1 MLSDEGRERLE
12 AEIRADVE
20 ALADEDVL
28 AFGFFGQA
36 GLYGGGS
43 TFAMREGHGGG
54 PLKPVLRS
62 FFGRARGG
70 GLPLQVLLAL
80 TPTRILA
87 VAYETGGRGVS
98 PTKVF
103 RSWDRSV
110 TTVAVEEGDRGL
122 PTHLPVEARRGRA
135 RAPRLRRRPAH
146 RRERRGARAP
156 ARLIRSETGSQAAR
170 PSRRQTRPCV
180 AIGFVSERTRRAR
193 TAK

>member
-62 FFGRARGG
+62 LLGRARGG

-122 PTHLPVEARRGRA
+122 PHIFLS
-135 RAPRLRRRPAH
+135 RPGEDG
-146 RRERRGARAP
+146 RERLDSADVQHTGVNDEVLALLRA
-156 ARLIRSETGSQAAR
+156 
-170 PSRRQTRPCV
+170 
-180 AIGFVSERTRRAR
+180 
-193 TAK
+193 